1 MTDREAF
8 EVWAKS
14 FYKEQKM
21 SLNSDVHFSRP
32 NEYMLNHYQSAWE
45 AWQAATLAER
55 ERCIEIVGLY
65 KVPVGNSSAGELAC
79 EWTMDAIKEIYEA
92 IRGE

>member
-8 EVWAKS
+8 EKWYGNHAGWYPVTKAKNHPTLPDGTYLYDS
-14 FYKEQKM
+14 
-21 SLNSDVHFSRP
+21 P
-32 NEYMLNHYQSAWE
+32 NNMWDC
-45 AWQAATLAER
+45 WQVATKAEK
-55 ERCIEIVGLY
+55 ERCAEIVGLY

-79 EWTMDAIKEIYEA
+79 EWTMDAIKEIYKA